1 MDEAAL
7 VAELV
12 SAHGVHTILLYGSRA
27 RGDATEESDID
38 VATFGPVATTL
49 RDARLWNGLYLDA
62 FVYPETVATAPL
74 DEDLLKLQTAR
85 VLLDERGLAVP
96 LLERI
101 AERVRGGPTPI
112 TDDDRQMRIAWAHKT
127 VERIR
132 RGDLEAHYRAHQL
145 LFQLLEDYYALRG
158 RWYRGPKESFAA
170 MRVDDPTTFALFERA
185 LAPAASLDAI
195 DALVSAVTAGAR

>member
-195 DALVSAVTAGAR
+195 AALVSAVTAGAR

>member
-1 MDEAAL
+1 
-7 VAELV
+7 
-12 SAHGVHTILLYGSRA
+12 
-27 RGDATEESDID
+27 
-38 VATFGPVATTL
+38 
-49 RDARLWNGLYLDA
+49 
-62 FVYPETVATAPL
+62 
-74 DEDLLKLQTAR
+74 
-85 VLLDERGLAVP
+85 
-96 LLERI
+96 
-101 AERVRGGPTPI
+101 VRQGPTPI

-195 DALVSAVTAGAR
+195 AALVSAVAAGAR

>member
-12 SAHGVHTILLYGSRA
+12 SAHGVHTIVLYGSRA

-38 VATFGPVATTL
+38 VATFGEVTTTT
-49 RDARLWNGLYLDA
+49 RDARVWNGMYLDA
-62 FVYPETVATAPL
+62 FVYPEAVAAAPV
-74 DEDLLKLQTAR
+74 DDDMLKLQTAR
-85 VLLDERGLAVP
+85 VLLDDRGLASP
-96 LLERI
+96 LLERV
-101 AERVRGGPTPI
+101 AERMRSGPAPI
-112 TDDDRQMRIAWAHKT
+112 TDDDRQMRIVWAHKT

-132 RGDLEAHYRAHQL
+132 RGDIEAHYRRHQL

-170 MRVDDPTTFALFERA
+170 MRVDDPAVFALFEAA
-185 LAPAASLDAI
+185 LPPASSVDAI
-195 DALVSAVTAGAR
+195 AALVAAVIR

>member
-12 SAHGVHTILLYGSRA
+12 SAHGVHTIILYGSRA

-38 VATFGPVATTL
+38 VATFSPVATTL
-49 RDARLWNGLYLDA
+49 RDARVWNGIYLDA
-62 FVYPETVATAPL
+62 FVYPEAIATAIL
-74 DEDLLKLQTAR
+74 DEELLKLQTAR

-132 RGDLEAHYRAHQL
+132 RGDLEAHYRSHQL

-170 MRVDDPTTFALFERA
+170 MRADDPTTFALFERA

-195 DALVSAVTAGAR
+195 AALVSTVTAGAR

>member
-12 SAHGVHTILLYGSRA
+12 SVHGVHTIILYGSRA

-38 VATFGPVATTL
+38 VATFGTVETTL
-49 RDARLWNGLYLDA
+49 RDARVWHGRYLDA
-62 FVYPETVATAPL
+62 FVYPEAVATAPL
-74 DEDLLKLQTAR
+74 DDDLLKLQTAR
-85 VLLDERGLAVP
+85 VLLDDHGLALP
-96 LLERI
+96 LLERV
-101 AERVRGGPTPI
+101 ADRVRNGPSPI
-112 TDDDRQMRIAWAHKT
+112 TDDDRQMRIVWAHKT

-132 RGDLEAHYRAHQL
+132 RGDIEAHYRTHQL

-170 MRVDDPTTFALFERA
+170 MRVDDPATFALFERA
-185 LAPAASLDAI
+185 LAPAASVDAI
-195 DALVSAVTAGAR
+195 AALVSAVTG